1 MNSVADIWKIVLSRL
16 SQDLSETTISTWF
29 DEVEAVSIKD
39 RTLYLHCPND
49 FKRST
54 IESMFSDR
62 IKDSLRDIYSADFD
76 VKLLSTAESTALF
89 EPEVKKSTAL
99 LDSGEFTFDTF
110 VVGESN
116 KMAYAAARGEIAL
129 EAVMADALLRGK
141 ALALPLCTG
150 PGRMQARRVTDLSRL
165 RPGRYGI
172 PEPGPDCP
180 ELAPETIDLILV
192 PGVAFDPRGGR
203 VGQGGGYYDRFLPL
217 SRALR
222 VGVCPEFALLDRVP
236 VRAHDQRMDAVVT
249 PSATLMMYEE

>member
-1 MNSVADIWKIVLSRL
+1 MNDELS
-16 SQDLSETTISTWF
+16 
-29 DEVEAVSIKD
+29 A
-39 RTLYLHCPND
+39 
-49 FKRST
+49 
-54 IESMFSDR
+54 
-62 IKDSLRDIYSADFD
+62 LRDRLRALRAARPQQEQARDAQAVAARILALPAYQSART
-76 VKLLSTAESTALF
+76 VMT
-89 EPEVKKSTAL
+89 
-99 LDSGEFTFDTF
+99 
-110 VVGESN
+110 
-116 KMAYAAARGEIAL
+116 YAAARGEIAL

-249 PSATLMMYEE
+249 PSATLMMHEE

>member
-1 MNSVADIWKIVLSRL
+1 MNDELSV
-16 SQDLSETTISTWF
+16 
-29 DEVEAVSIKD
+29 
-39 RTLYLHCPND
+39 
-49 FKRST
+49 
-54 IESMFSDR
+54 
-62 IKDSLRDIYSADFD
+62 LRDRLRALRAARPQQEQARDAQAVTARILALPAYQSART
-76 VKLLSTAESTALF
+76 V
-89 EPEVKKSTAL
+89 
-99 LDSGEFTFDTF
+99 
-110 VVGESN
+110 
-116 KMAYAAARGEIAL
+116 MAYAAARGEIAL

-150 PGRMQARRVTDLSRL
+150 PGRMQARRVADLSRL